1 MAIDTSK
8 FFFNKAA
15 HVEIA
20 TELNIA
26 ASSKGVQV
34 SRWVNNSKG
43 RQIITYKVHRGERAD
58 RAIDQ
63 TAVLF
68 EIFEDAGR
76 GRQVRNE
83 TAMLNECAAFV
94 ASIEPEII
102 EPVYEITSDLIGD
115 SEPATLE
122 EIQDMVAGWDED
134 YPGWLL
140 KIETS
145 GDTVRLYAYRDG
157 DEGDRTPS
165 TYTPWIMV
173 TSDYGY
179 ITLAEAASND

>member
-8 FFFNKAA
+8 YFFNKAA

-26 ASSKGVQV
+26 ASSRGVQV

-94 ASIEPEII
+94 ASIETASVKHDVTYVNDDERYGDAEIVTI
-102 EPVYEITSDLIGD
+102 
-115 SEPATLE
+115 
-122 EIQDMVAGWDED
+122 ED
-134 YPGWLL
+134 YRELNP
-140 KIETS
+140 
-145 GDTVRLYAYRDG
+145 DG
-157 DEGDRTPS
+157 DFS
-165 TYTPWIMV
+165 QN
-173 TSDYGY
+173 SDGIYEDGVQ
-179 ITLAEAASND
+179 IASVRND